1 MDLYY
6 GFDLGDAESAVARLE
21 KDADKEPQIIKVRG
35 AQSFITAYA
44 LKRGGEML
52 IGESACY
59 EPEAVRR
66 KIRVKSRFLTDRS
79 AREDVKSCAAG
90 VLGELYAG
98 GDLIRGQECC
108 FYVGCPAGW
117 DKMAREDYRE
127 IFERIGYPPLRIIS
141 ESRAALVAA
150 CQSRHLQIGH
160 DILSKPVLVVDIGS
174 STTDFAYISGGRE
187 VELKTAGEVT
197 LGGGVMDEILLEECV
212 KASTQEERIRQIFEE
227 SSAWQSY
234 CEFAARRLKET
245 YYAEEDYWK
254 ENECIQSVTIRYDE
268 SPIRLLLSM
277 DEWMA
282 DKLVNGPSRRLSGRS
297 FSQVFKQSLAQVRE
311 SITGE
316 QPELIFLTGG
326 VSRLAQIRDWC
337 HEAFPQAVIICSAEP
352 EFSVAK
358 GLADC
363 GRIDEQLR
371 LFRED
376 LGRLIES
383 TTVETIVEEN
393 IDLLYKSTVEAA
405 ADPIIEEVALP
416 IIDRWRDGEIDR
428 LADID
433 PIMEEEI
440 EAFLQSREGRIIL
453 SGVVSKWLRKIA
465 GQLEEKTMPICAKH
479 NVPYSALNLST
490 YLSLADMDIHV
501 DAKDLFA
508 VEEITWLIDA
518 VVSVVVGLLCG
529 GSGVALIS
537 SGIQG
542 ILIGA
547 VVSILVLALG
557 RDYMQEVLLK
567 MHVPRPMRK
576 LMPRSA
582 IRSRADRITREVKE
596 DLIRKLE
603 TEKNEQITQ
612 QLVSEISEQ
621 IESCLIKM
629 AEVVEIPLG

>member
-6 GFDLGDAESAVARLE
+6 GFDLGDAESAVTRL
-21 KDADKEPQIIKVRG
+21 KKEDQAEPEVLSIQGSR
-35 AQSFITAYA
+35 SFVTAYA
-44 LKRGGEML
+44 LKRSGELL

-59 EPEAVRR
+59 EPEAVKR
-66 KIRVKSRFLTDRS
+66 KVRFKSRFLTDRGT
-79 AREDVKSCAAG
+79 RDDIKGFAAG

-98 GDLIRGQECC
+98 GNLIRGEDCC

-117 DKMAREDYRE
+117 DKMAREEYRE
-127 IFERIGYPPLRIIS
+127 IFEKTGYPPLKIIS
-141 ESRAALVAA
+141 ESRAALVSA

-197 LGGGVMDEILLEECV
+197 LGGGVMDEILLEESL
-212 KASTQEERIRQIFEE
+212 KASGSEARIREIFRE
-227 SSAWQSY
+227 SEAWHSY
-234 CEFAARRLKET
+234 CDFAARRLKET
-245 YYAEEDYWK
+245 YYSEEDYWK
-254 ENECIQSVTIRYDE
+254 DNECIRSVMIRYDGK
-268 SPIRLLLSM
+268 PVRLTLTM
-277 DEWMA
+277 DEQMA
-282 DKLVNGPSRRLSGRS
+282 DKLLNGPSRRLNGRS
-297 FSQVFKQSLAQVRE
+297 FRQVFLQSLQEVRE
-311 SITGE
+311 NITGE
-316 QPELIFLTGG
+316 MPELIFLTGG
-326 VSRLAQIRDWC
+326 VSRLALIRQWC
-337 HEAFPQAVIICSAEP
+337 HESFPEAVVICSAEP

-358 GLADC
+358 GLASC
-363 GRIDEQLR
+363 GRIDEELR
-371 LFRED
+371 EFREE
-376 LGRLIES
+376 LNQLIES
-383 TTVETIVEEN
+383 TTVETIVEDE
-393 IDLLYKSTVEAA
+393 IDLLYRGTVEAV
-405 ADPIIEEVALP
+405 ADPIVEEVALP

-433 PIMEEEI
+433 GVMEKEI
-440 EAFLQSREGRIIL
+440 ETFLQSREGHIIL

-465 GQLEEKTMPICAKH
+465 SRLEEKTMPICARH

-518 VVSVVVGLLCG
+518 VVSVVIGLLCG
-529 GSGVALIS
+529 GSGIALIS
-537 SGIQG
+537 TGVQG

-557 RDYMQEVLLK
+557 KEYMQDVLLK
-567 MHVPRPMRK
+567 MHIPRPMRK

-582 IRSRADRITREVKE
+582 IRSRADRIGNDVKE

-603 TEKNEQITQ
+603 TEKNEEITQ
-612 QLVSEISEQ
+612 QLVSEISQQ
-621 IESCLIKM
+621 IETCLIKM